1 MYVRGLH
8 ASMVHIYT
16 YIDIYIYN
24 YVCVYNHIDDLELK
38 LTSVAFRQSVNDH
51 AW

>member
-1 MYVRGLH
+1 MDVCDLH
-8 ASMVHIYT
+8 ASMVHIYN
-16 YIDIYIYN
+16 YIIYN

-38 LTSVAFRQSVNDH
+38 LTSVVFRHSVNDH

>member
-1 MYVRGLH
+1 MDVCDLH
-8 ASMVHIYT
+8 ASMVH
-16 YIDIYIYN
+16 IYN

-38 LTSVAFRQSVNDH
+38 LTSVVFRHSVNDH